1 MDFKKKFTGCLTTIK
16 GDILGGIVSA
26 IVALPQALAF
36 GVATGLG
43 ASSGLWGAI
52 ILCFVSG
59 ILGTKVPLISGPTGP
74 VAIVAAS
81 CVSNYTN
88 DMNAIMLVFLTAGII
103 QVIISLTNAPDIVKY
118 VPYPVISGFTNGV
131 GTILILLQL
140 APIIGIEAK
149 TSVIASIKDFILNIN
164 NVDYSCL
171 VLGIITILTI
181 FIIPKKIKRIIPA
194 EIIALILCTYISIKF
209 NFDVATISK
218 IGVSFPQF
226 NVPYIDLE
234 LIYKIIPFALTIA
247 IVCSS
252 ESMLTSL
259 VADSLTNERTNPKK
273 LLLSQ
278 GMGNIA
284 CSLLSSM
291 PGSAATMRTVAAIKT
306 GAKTKL
312 STIISPLFLIV
323 LLLNFSNFVEKIPIC
338 VLSGILIKIGIDIID
353 LKLVKVMKYA
363 PKDDIYVLFAV
374 YLLTVFYNLIF
385 AIGAGIVLA
394 SLLYAKRVADKTNL
408 INTTYKI
415 DNETL
420 NLEKELTDSYHYQ
433 IRVVHIIGQFFFG
446 SSTRIVSQFDEMLG
460 TKYLIINYE
469 SSSLLDISAVFALE
483 DIIERLKSQH
493 IKIMMIIKNE
503 AVLNQLKSLNI
514 ISQIGEENIF
524 HDEKT
529 AIKEAKLRLKDKIR
543 A

>member
-1 MDFKKKFTGCLTTIK
+1 M
-16 GDILGGIVSA
+16 
-26 IVALPQALAF
+26 
-36 GVATGLG
+36 
-43 ASSGLWGAI
+43 
-52 ILCFVSG
+52 
-59 ILGTKVPLISGPTGP
+59 
-74 VAIVAAS
+74 
-81 CVSNYTN
+81 
-88 DMNAIMLVFLTAGII
+88 
-103 QVIISLTNAPDIVKY
+103 
-118 VPYPVISGFTNGV
+118 
-131 GTILILLQL
+131 
-140 APIIGIEAK
+140 
-149 TSVIASIKDFILNIN
+149 
-164 NVDYSCL
+164 
-171 VLGIITILTI
+171 
-181 FIIPKKIKRIIPA
+181 
-194 EIIALILCTYISIKF
+194 
-209 NFDVATISK
+209 
-218 IGVSFPQF
+218 
-226 NVPYIDLE
+226 
-234 LIYKIIPFALTIA
+234 
-247 IVCSS
+247 
-252 ESMLTSL
+252 
-259 VADSLTNERTNPKK
+259 
-273 LLLSQ
+273 
-278 GMGNIA
+278 
-284 CSLLSSM
+284 
-291 PGSAATMRTVAAIKT
+291 
-306 GAKTKL
+306 
-312 STIISPLFLIV
+312 
-323 LLLNFSNFVEKIPIC
+323 EKIPIC

-460 TKYLIINYE
+460 TKCLIINYE